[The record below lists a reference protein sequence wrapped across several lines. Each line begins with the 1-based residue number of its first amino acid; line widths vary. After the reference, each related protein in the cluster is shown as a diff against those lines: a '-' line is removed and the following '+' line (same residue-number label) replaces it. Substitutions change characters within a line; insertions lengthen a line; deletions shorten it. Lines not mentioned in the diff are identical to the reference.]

1 MTGHALIP
9 HHSGAV
15 PPGRCTLVAN
25 VELVG
30 PVLRFSYRLRG
41 ELAAIAIPHR
51 VPARR
56 AERLWE
62 HTCFEAFVAPGAGE
76 RYFELN
82 FSPSTEWAAYELDG
96 YRRGQ
101 HPLAL
106 MRPPAIEVAASGSDL
121 RVTADVELPAAA
133 EARWPW
139 RIGLT
144 AVVEDRAGGRAYFA
158 LEHPRPAPDFHD
170 AAAFVISLDGSAQ

>member
-106 MRPPAIEVAASGSDL
+106 VRPPAIEVAASGSDL
-121 RVTADVELPAAA
+121 RVTAALVS
-133 EARWPW
+133 RPW
-139 RIGLT
+139 SRIGPVGART
-144 AVVEDRAGGRAYFA
+144 SRSSIRGQSPTSMMP
-158 LEHPRPAPDFHD
+158 PR
-170 AAAFVISLDGSAQ
+170 S